1 MSEPMV
7 DDSVPAAERSAIEV
21 VEAFLRALEQFDLA
35 RAEAL
40 LHPDV
45 TYQNVPLPPARGR
58 AATMQQLR
66 FLERWCSGF
75 QARNHNIAANGAT
88 VLTERTDVIEVGR
101 FSAEFW
107 VCGTFEVR
115 DGRVV
120 LWRDYFDYADV
131 TVALLKGAVR
141 AVVGRLRDRR

>member
-1 MSEPMV
+1 MAEPLV
-7 DDSVPAAERSAIEV
+7 HTDTDTTRSATEV
-21 VEAFLRALEQFDLA
+21 VQAFLRALEHLDTDGA
-35 RAEAL
+35 AAL

-45 TYQNVPLPPARGR
+45 TYQNVPLPPARGK
-58 AATMQQLR
+58 AATVKQLR
-66 FLERWCSGF
+66 FLEKYCSGF
-75 QARNHNIAANGAT
+75 QARTHNIAADGDT

-115 DGRVV
+115 DGQVV

-131 TVALLKGAVR
+131 TVAMVRGAVR
-141 AVVGRLRDRR
+141 ALVGRVRGSR

>member
-1 MSEPMV
+1 MAEPMV
-7 DDSVPAAERSAIEV
+7 DTDTARSATEV
-21 VEAFLRALEQFDLA
+21 VEAFLRALEQLDIE
-35 RAEAL
+35 RAAAL

-45 TYQNVPLPPARGR
+45 TYQNVPLPPARGK
-58 AATMQQLR
+58 AATVKQLR
-66 FLERWCSGF
+66 FLEKYCSGF
-75 QARNHNIAANGAT
+75 QARNHNIAANGDT

-115 DGRVV
+115 DGQVV

-131 TVALLKGAVR
+131 TVAMVKGAARALLGRVR
-141 AVVGRLRDRR
+141 GSR